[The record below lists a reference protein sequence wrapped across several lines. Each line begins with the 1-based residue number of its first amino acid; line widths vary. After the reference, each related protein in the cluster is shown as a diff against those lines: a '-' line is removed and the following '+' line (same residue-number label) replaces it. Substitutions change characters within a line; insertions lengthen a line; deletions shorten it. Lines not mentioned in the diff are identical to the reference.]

1 MFWTSSKFITYFIL
15 ILIVS
20 LSILI
25 YFSTKDDI
33 SENDDSASVGANVVY
48 INNSKTSHIGLVFY
62 LINTVYLIPKLILRV

>member
-1 MFWTSSKFITYFIL
+1 MFWTSSKFVTYFIL

-33 SENDDSASVGANVVY
+33 SESDDSASDGGNVVY

-62 LINTVYLIPKLILRV
+62 LVNVVYLIPRLILRV